1 VVGESVFDNGGLG
14 IDLGVDGPTPND
26 APFPLS
32 GANPTAT
39 DLVTLD
45 TSEFSPCI
53 VHVPPET
60 GPINS
65 VGDDELTASGMFDGQ
80 PFFCEAGVSWFIVP
94 LFIHGFE

>member
-45 TSEFSPCI
+45 TSEF
-53 VHVPPET
+53 
-60 GPINS
+60 
-65 VGDDELTASGMFDGQ
+65 GDDELTASGMFDGQ